1 MIESDHLRVV
11 CKGEVVIDKLLFAYI
26 NTLKSSYDIRKTKIE
41 IVLCKEEQGIWPTI
55 EGDAS
60 ARPRVVKSDSGVCV
74 CVMWGGGIRENAC
87 MCPYLYVFSLFSFL
101 LPLFLFLCLFHPL
114 PSPLSPFSLHPLPL
128 PSSLLHS
135 LHSTIRF

>member
-1 MIESDHLRVV
+1 MQAQIVIESDHLRVV

-74 CVMWGGGIRENAC
+74 CVMWGGGD
-87 MCPYLYVFSLFSFL
+87 
-101 LPLFLFLCLFHPL
+101 
-114 PSPLSPFSLHPLPL
+114 
-128 PSSLLHS
+128 
-135 LHSTIRF
+135 

>member
-1 MIESDHLRVV
+1 MQAQIVIESDHLRVV

-60 ARPRVVKSDSGVCV
+60 ARPRVVKSDSGECVCNVGGGLERMRVCV
-74 CVMWGGGIRENAC
+74 RVN
-87 MCPYLYVFSLFSFL
+87 LF
-101 LPLFLFLCLFHPL
+101 FLFFISCYLRFY
-114 PSPLSPFSLHPLPL
+114 FAYFI
-128 PSSLLHS
+128 LL
-135 LHSTIRF
+135 LLMV